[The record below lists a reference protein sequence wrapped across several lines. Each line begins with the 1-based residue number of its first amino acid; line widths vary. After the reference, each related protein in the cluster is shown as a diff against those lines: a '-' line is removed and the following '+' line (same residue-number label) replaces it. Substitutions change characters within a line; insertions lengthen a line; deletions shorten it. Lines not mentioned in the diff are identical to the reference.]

1 MPENVPE
8 NVKDPSISRGPLRA
22 RHADE
27 ATRPPKNE
35 KAQKEATRKE
45 GHRKSAAKKA
55 PYPIKRPIKS
65 AHMHGNMRLSRGA
78 RVS

>member
-27 ATRPPKNE
+27 ATRPPKNDKENE
-35 KAQKEATRKE
+35 KARKE
-45 GHRKSAAKKA
+45 GQKRRPEKKA
-55 PYPIKRPIKS
+55 PSSMPNQKG
-65 AHMHGNMRLSRGA
+65 AHMHGNMRLCRGA